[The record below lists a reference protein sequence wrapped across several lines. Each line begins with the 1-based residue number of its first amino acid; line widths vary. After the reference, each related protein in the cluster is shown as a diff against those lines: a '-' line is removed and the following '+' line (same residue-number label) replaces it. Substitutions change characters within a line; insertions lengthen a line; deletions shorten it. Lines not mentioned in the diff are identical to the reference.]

1 MMILNLITTSEV
13 LTNKFVHI
21 LDQNIMEEEDAGV
34 HSLEEPTFEQLM
46 DEVDKLK
53 EVAQEKPKSPY
64 DTESEI
70 KIIKSF
76 QVNIVSNS
84 LLIHQGLQRSTSDD
98 INVIDITPKDDEEGD
113 ASDSDLRSM
122 PSDNLASLTGF
133 ETPDSDDEASI
144 SVTKEHSADNLM
156 ETSDGDAAL
165 PNAFEGVSALSDPLG
180 HLQRE
185 LATISSKVDQ
195 MESKITKR
203 VSDELKSSVPSL
215 VSDALK
221 ETLPG
226 LLADALK
233 ASLPSLIHESVQN
246 TVQQSMGEQTSI
258 FQARV
263 HQMLEEQLDSLI
275 YKPMNKQFHAFNK
288 LESRRFVIL
297 QTELSKVIQ

>member
-1 MMILNLITTSEV
+1 
-13 LTNKFVHI
+13 
-21 LDQNIMEEEDAGV
+21 
-34 HSLEEPTFEQLM
+34 
-46 DEVDKLK
+46 
-53 EVAQEKPKSPY
+53 
-64 DTESEI
+64 
-70 KIIKSF
+70 
-76 QVNIVSNS
+76 
-84 LLIHQGLQRSTSDD
+84 
-98 INVIDITPKDDEEGD
+98 
-113 ASDSDLRSM
+113 M

-133 ETPDSDDEASI
+133 ETPDSNDEASI
-144 SVTKEHSADNLM
+144 SVTKEHSVDNLM

-165 PNAFEGVSALSDPLG
+165 PNASAGVSALSDPLG

-203 VSDELKSSVPSL
+203 VSNELKSSVPSL

-221 ETLPG
+221 ETLSG

-233 ASLPSLIHESVQN
+233 ASPPSLIHESVQN

-258 FQARV
+258 FQAQV

-288 LESRRFVIL
+288 LESRACATSLKGLTLFKAL
-297 QTELSKVIQ
+297 F

>member
-1 MMILNLITTSEV
+1 DLVFQRVSKLHLATTAQLIRLQGSIIRDTLEAEEVYNLMELEIESKEDVTKAREIVKDNLDGMGQHIGQLQTYSSQRHRQGSRRLLEDILVSWDGYQLVGNS
-13 LTNKFVHI
+13 NI
-21 LDQNIMEEEDAGV
+21 LSWLDKRVFEIKSVPNQNIMEEEDAGV

-76 QVNIVSNS
+76 QVNIISNS

-113 ASDSDLRSM
+113 ASDFDLHSM

-144 SVTKEHSADNLM
+144 SVNKEHSADNLM
-156 ETSDGDAAL
+156 ETSDGDVAL
-165 PNAFEGVSALSDPLG
+165 PNAFEGVSTLSDPLG

-185 LATISSKVDQ
+185 SSKR
-195 MESKITKR
+195 T
-203 VSDELKSSVPSL
+203 
-215 VSDALK
+215 
-221 ETLPG
+221 G
-226 LLADALK
+226 
-233 ASLPSLIHESVQN
+233 HH
-246 TVQQSMGEQTSI
+246 I
-258 FQARV
+258 F
-263 HQMLEEQLDSLI
+263 
-275 YKPMNKQFHAFNK
+275 
-288 LESRRFVIL
+288 
-297 QTELSKVIQ
+297 